1 MLLWLINPEEE
12 KNVNDYIQK
21 RIDFLIASIY
31 PFVDKMRSGLF
42 GVIPQKEILNL
53 TSDEFELILNGR
65 PFVDVDEWRRFTEY
79 RTPYHKGHQVI
90 KWFWDILKDLNQ
102 EQLSR
107 FLQFCTGSARV
118 PVGGFKELESNRGEV
133 CKFTIMQIPYVSGVK
148 NYIKAHTC
156 FNRIEV
162 PNYVTKE
169 KLKEN
174 IYFLADNEIVGFGID

>member
-1 MLLWLINPEEE
+1 M
-12 KNVNDYIQK
+12 
-21 RIDFLIASIY
+21 
-31 PFVDKMRSGLF
+31 
-42 GVIPQKEILNL
+42 
-53 TSDEFELILNGR
+53 
-65 PFVDVDEWRRFTEY
+65 
-79 RTPYHKGHQVI
+79 
-90 KWFWDILKDLNQ
+90 
-102 EQLSR
+102 
-107 FLQFCTGSARV
+107 QFCTGSARV